1 MNCKRIAF
9 TRPCVA
15 ELCDVD
21 VPAPH
26 GDEVLVKLCIS
37 CISSGT
43 ERANLIG
50 DPNVSTNPQ
59 VDVSFPRY
67 SGYSSSG
74 IVEAVG
80 EDVTGIRP
88 GDRVALSWSTHTQYV
103 IRPQRD
109 VHLIPE
115 NCTFEE
121 AALWHIATFPLAA
134 LRKCRLEIGESA
146 MIMGMGVLGLTAVKL
161 LRLAGA
167 APVIAVDP
175 DPAKRE
181 LALQHGA
188 DYAFDPFAPDFA
200 AAVKKVTGGGAN
212 VGIEVTG
219 NGPALE
225 GLLNC
230 MAMFGRVALLG
241 CTRDRNFT
249 IDYYRQIHGPGITL
263 IGAHTNARP
272 VHESHAG
279 WWTTPDDMEAL
290 AKLSS
295 CSRLKLSE
303 LLQETH
309 SPEEAPQIY
318 DRLAKER
325 SFPIVQFDW
334 RMMK

>member
-1 MNCKRIAF
+1 MNCKRIVF
-9 TRPCVA
+9 TRPYTA
-15 ELCDVD
+15 ELCDIE
-21 VPAPH
+21 VPAP
-26 GDEVLVKLCIS
+26 GANEVLVKLCIS
-37 CISSGT
+37 SISSGT
-43 ERANLIG
+43 ERANLVG
-50 DPNVSTNPQ
+50 DPNVSTNPK

-80 EDVTGIRP
+80 TDVTDFKP

-103 IRPQRD
+103 VRPAYD
-109 VHLIPE
+109 VHHIPDG
-115 NCTFEE
+115 CSFEE

-134 LRKCRLEIGESA
+134 IRKCRLEIGESA
-146 MIMGMGVLGLTAVKL
+146 MVMGMGVLGLAAIKL
-161 LRLAGA
+161 LRAAGA
-167 APVIAVDP
+167 TPIIAVDP
-175 DPAKRE
+175 DASKRE
-181 LALQHGA
+181 LALAHGA
-188 DYAFDPFAPDFA
+188 DYAFDPFAADFSDT
-200 AAVKKVTGGGAN
+200 VRKMTGGGTN

-249 IDYYRQIHGPGITL
+249 IDYYRQVHGPGITL

-272 VHESHAG
+272 TKESHAG

-290 AKLSS
+290 ARLSS
-295 CSRLKLSE
+295 SGRLHLAE
-303 LLQETH
+303 LLQETY
-309 SPEEAPQIY
+309 SPVEAPAVY
-318 DRLAKER
+318 DRLANER

-334 RMMK
+334 RTME